1 MDTDTYSTS
10 GNVPFFVREDFE
22 GMVPAGTPFAQL
34 LPIKRKSW
42 KSIQN
47 DQGIAYLDTLQGATV
62 RTPGKSYKKL
72 FWIRKDYN

>member
-1 MDTDTYSTS
+1 
-10 GNVPFFVREDFE
+10 
-22 GMVPAGTPFAQL
+22 MVPAGTPFAQL